1 MRHKGPS
8 LMLDHKWVKIGK
20 HEQTVI
26 NIGNQVERVFSA
38 SIVITNPI
46 GLGSIFLY
54 RLESKTITRNRGR
67 NSLELE
73 LDLDKQTAWNCN

>member
-1 MRHKGPS
+1 MRHKGPF

-38 SIVITNPI
+38 SAKVTRGKIN
-46 GLGSIFLY
+46 
-54 RLESKTITRNRGR
+54 RLSDDI
-67 NSLELE
+67 
-73 LDLDKQTAWNCN
+73 